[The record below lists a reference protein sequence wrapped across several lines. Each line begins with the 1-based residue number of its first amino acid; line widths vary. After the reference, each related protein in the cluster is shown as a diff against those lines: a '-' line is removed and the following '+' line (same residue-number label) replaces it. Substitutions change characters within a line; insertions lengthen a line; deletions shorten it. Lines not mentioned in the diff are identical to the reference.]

1 MLTTSEE
8 RNGITYITVSPEQSD
23 IDKNEDIKAAMQF
36 LTDREE
42 NHELGMLCMM
52 LLVYV
57 SNVYLTGG
65 IEDFTA
71 FAMALNWKG
80 FEHSDSDP
88 ELSTTYFK
96 MWREVD
102 QLAKDTFE
110 GEELE
115 YYITRTD

>member
-23 IDKNEDIKAAMQF
+23 IDDNEDIKAAMQF

-42 NHELGMLCMM
+42 SHELELFF
-52 LLVYV
+52 V
-57 SNVYLTGG
+57 SLPIYLSKVYLLGG
-65 IEDFTA
+65 IEYFTA

-80 FEHSDSDP
+80 FEYRDSDP
-88 ELSTTYFK
+88 KLAAMYFEI
-96 MWREVD
+96 WEGIDRV
-102 QLAKDTFE
+102 AKDTFE